1 MGLESSVL
9 VSVRAVGMRSSDLL
23 LLWDCLFLPALHLC
37 APCQLR
43 SGSLALVLLFMQLKS
58 QILSP
63 NLPVVNLNLLR
74 HGGTSTLLT
83 WGTVA

>member
-1 MGLESSVL
+1 M
-9 VSVRAVGMRSSDLL
+9 
-23 LLWDCLFLPALHLC
+23 
-37 APCQLR
+37 
-43 SGSLALVLLFMQLKS
+43 LLFMQLKS